1 MIRKNKA
8 LYNSTQQLYTYILPK
23 LIRLVGRVLT
33 HLIIF
38 KFNNND
44 FRNIG
49 NRLELGETDYE
60 LEGYEPQHESSI
72 EQDNN
77 RLIVMNEDKLIT
89 EPEDLPYTLT
99 WEQVVA
105 YFESLDDNPTKT
117 FNNGNNKKD
126 K

>member
-1 MIRKNKA
+1 MRYTRDRNKA
-8 LYNSTQQLYTYILPK
+8 LYNGTQQFSTYILTK
-23 LIRLVGRVLT
+23 LIKLVGRVLT
-33 HLIIF
+33 RLIIF

-49 NRLELGETDYE
+49 NRLELGETDYNFD
-60 LEGYEPQHESSI
+60 LLDGYEPKPQHESSI

-105 YFESLDDNPTKT
+105 YFENLD
-117 FNNGNNKKD
+117 NKPK
-126 K
+126 